1 MKLNS
6 LKTTPGSR
14 KKRKLLGRGDGS
26 GHGGTSGK
34 GHKGDKAR
42 SGAVIRLHF
51 EGGQNTFFRRLPKR
65 GFKSLDKK
73 TFNVINVGTIAKY
86 FSAGD
91 SVDEKILGDK
101 GLIGD
106 KIEGLKILGEGSI
119 DKSVTVK
126 ANAFSASAKAKIES
140 AGGKCELT
148 CPPPPPVEKKE
159 KSKK

>member
-6 LKTTPGSR
+6 LKRTPGSR
-14 KKRKLLGRGDGS
+14 KRTKLLGRGDGS

-73 TFNVINVGTIAKY
+73 RFNVINLGVISKA

-91 SVDEKILGDK
+91 SVDEKILHDK
-101 GLIGD
+101 GMIGD
-106 KIEGLKILGEGSI
+106 KSQGLKILGDGVI
-119 DKSVTVK
+119 DKAVTIKADFFSV
-126 ANAFSASAKAKIES
+126 SAKAKIEA
-140 AGGKCELT
+140 AGGKCEIIRVV
-148 CPPPPPVEKKE
+148 PENKE
-159 KSKK
+159 KSEK

>member
-6 LKTTPGSR
+6 LKRTPGS
-14 KKRKLLGRGDGS
+14 KKKPKLLGRGDGS

-42 SGAVIRLHF
+42 SGARIRLHF

-65 GFKSLDKK
+65 GFKSLDRKV
-73 TFNVINVGTIAKY
+73 FNVINVETISKK

-91 SVDEKILGDK
+91 SVDEKILHEK

-106 KIEGLKILGEGSI
+106 KLEGLKILGDGAI
-119 DKSVTVK
+119 DKAVNVK
-126 ANAFSASAKAKIES
+126 ADAFSASARSKIEA

-148 CPPPPPVEKKE
+148 RPPVEKKVE
-159 KSKK
+159 KTDK

>member
-6 LKTTPGSR
+6 LKRTPGS
-14 KKRKLLGRGDGS
+14 KKKPKLLGRGDGS
-26 GHGGTSGK
+26 GRGGTSGK

-42 SGAVIRLHF
+42 SGARIRLHF

-65 GFKSLDKK
+65 GFKSLGRKV
-73 TFNVINVGTIAKY
+73 FNVINVGDISKK

-91 SVDEKILGDK
+91 SVDEKTLHEK

-106 KIEGLKILGEGSI
+106 KLEGVKILGDGAI
-119 DKSVTVK
+119 DKAVNVK
-126 ANAFSASAKAKIES
+126 ADAFSASARSKIEA

-148 CPPPPPVEKKE
+148 RPPVEKKAE
-159 KSKK
+159 KTDK